1 MGNRSLKGLGNRVA
15 GTLRRRWRRMAV
27 VMLPLLL
34 ALLHTTGAVR
44 MPVLDRLDQMIY
56 DARLRATMPRTLDE
70 RIVIVDI
77 DEQSLERVGHWPWG
91 RDKMARFTRELL
103 ERQQV
108 AVIGFDIVFAEP
120 DGSSGLK
127 NLQQLAQGPL
137 RRQPGF
143 AEQLARLAPELD
155 FDAQFARTL
164 EGQNVV
170 LGYYFTSD
178 RDGKARGALPAPA
191 LDTGALQGRQ
201 LRATTW
207 NGYGS
212 NIAPLAQAAPMGG
225 FFNAMNDADGV
236 VRSLPL
242 LAEYQ
247 GQYYES
253 LALAVFRSLL
263 DKPEVHPVFARQHS
277 SGGPEPLQGIDLHQ
291 DGRTMRLPVDDQL
304 VTLVPYR
311 GPGGPQGGSF
321 RYIPAVDILEGRLAP
336 ASLQGL
342 IVLVGSTAPGL
353 QDLRATPVDGAYPG
367 VETHANVIAG
377 FLDGTGTVRPDYAT
391 GFDVFQIA
399 CTGLLLALA
408 LPVLSAG
415 TAVVLSGVVMAG
427 LLGLNA
433 WLYQAHGLAM
443 PLATVLLLVLLAYAL
458 NMSYGYFVESRAK
471 RGLAHLFG
479 TYVPPELVDEMVL
492 EPERYSMQAAN
503 RELTVMFCDMRG
515 FTAMSERMEPVQLQ
529 ALLNT
534 IFTRLTQI
542 IRSQRGTI
550 DKYMGDCV
558 MAFWGAPVATPEH
571 ATLAVRAALGMVQSV
586 QQLNEEH
593 RQLGLP
599 AIGVGVGLN
608 TGGMCVGD
616 MGSDIRRSYTVIGDA
631 VNLGSRL
638 EGLCKVYGVEIVVS
652 ESTQAQAQGFVWQ
665 ELDRVCVKGKEQ
677 AVAIY
682 RPIAPV
688 DELTAD
694 QQNALDLWHEWLGA
708 FRAQDWPRCDTLWP
722 ALQAADHS
730 ATLLAFYGQR
740 LQAQRV
746 LPYVPDWDGATHFDT
761 K

>member
-1 MGNRSLKGLGNRVA
+1 MGDRGLTRLGRRFA
-15 GTLRRRWRRMAV
+15 GVLRRRWRRMAV

-34 ALLHTTGAVR
+34 ALLHATGALR
-44 MPVLDRLDQMIY
+44 MPVLERLDQWIY

-70 RIVIVDI
+70 RIVIIDL

-91 RDKMARFTRELL
+91 RDTMARLTRELI

-108 AVIGFDIVFAEP
+108 AVVGFDIVFAEP

-127 NLQQLAQGPL
+127 SLQQLAQGPL
-137 RRQPGF
+137 RGQPGF
-143 AEQLARLAPELD
+143 VDQLARLAPELD
-155 FDAQFARTL
+155 FDARFARVL

-178 RDGKARGALPAPA
+178 RDGKARGSLPAPA
-191 LDTGALQGRQ
+191 LDADLLQGRQ

-212 NIAPLAQAAPMGG
+212 NIALLAQAAPVAG

-253 LALAVFRSLL
+253 LALAVFRTLL
-263 DKPEVHPVFARQHS
+263 GKPQVRPVVAHTDAT
-277 SGGPEPLQGIDLHQ
+277 GGAQALQAIELHQ
-291 DGRTMRLPVDDQL
+291 DGRTLQLPVDDQL
-304 VTLVPYR
+304 ATLVPYR
-311 GPGGPQGGSF
+311 GPGGPRGGSF
-321 RYIPAVDILEGRLAP
+321 RYIPAVDVLEGRLAP
-336 ASLQGL
+336 ASLQGQ

-377 FLDGTGTVRPDYAT
+377 FLDGTGTVRPDYAA
-391 GFDVFQIA
+391 GFDVFQIL

-408 LPVLSAG
+408 LPVLSASA
-415 TAVVLSGVVMAG
+415 AVALSVGVLGSLV
-427 LLGLNA
+427 GLNG

-443 PLATVLLLVLLAYAL
+443 PLATVLVLVLLAYAL

-492 EPERYSMQAAN
+492 EPERYSMQAAS

-542 IRSQRGTI
+542 IRAERGTI

-571 ATLAVRAALGMVQSV
+571 ATMAVRAALGMVQAV
-586 QQLNEEH
+586 QALNAEH

-608 TGGMCVGD
+608 TGTMCVGD

-638 EGLCKVYGVEIVVS
+638 EGLCKVYGVEIVAS
-652 ESTQAQAQGFVWQ
+652 ESTHAQAQGFVWQ

-688 DELTAD
+688 GTLTAT
-694 QQNALDLWHEWLGA
+694 QQHALDVWHEWLAA

-722 ALQAADHS
+722 ALHAADH
-730 ATLLAFYGQR
+730 APALLAFYDQR

-746 LPYVPDWDGATHFDT
+746 LPYNPDWDGATHFDT